1 MVKHMEKTKQK
12 KNKSLHQP
20 LTEKADSL
28 GAHTD
33 ELSAGSSCWIPFHS
47 PDDHTEKAAEL
58 NKYNEITGQLKRK

>member
-1 MVKHMEKTKQK
+1 MVKYMG

-33 ELSAGSSCWIPFHS
+33 ELSAGSSC
-47 PDDHTEKAAEL
+47 
-58 NKYNEITGQLKRK
+58 